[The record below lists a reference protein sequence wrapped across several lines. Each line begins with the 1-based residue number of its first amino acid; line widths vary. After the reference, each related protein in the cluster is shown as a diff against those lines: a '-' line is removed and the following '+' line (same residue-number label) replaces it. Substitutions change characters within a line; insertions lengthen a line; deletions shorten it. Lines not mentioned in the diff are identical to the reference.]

1 MNFKIKCG
9 DLILVRS
16 DTVFSANKDPIA
28 ITIEDEY
35 TLKFTFL
42 DDTTNPEQDI
52 DVNTQNEGVEL
63 ILKNFNNPL
72 GTSISKPIEF
82 AKLNGRS
89 IYIAFAVYAVS
100 STKVLHFNIY
110 VDN

>member
-9 DLILVRS
+9 DLTLVRS
-16 DTVFSANKDPIA
+16 ETVFSANKEPIA

-35 TLKFTFL
+35 TLKFVFSEDATK
-42 DDTTNPEQDI
+42 PEQNI
-52 DVNTQNEGVEL
+52 DVNTENDGVEL
-63 ILKNFNNPL
+63 ILINFNNPL

-89 IYIAFAVYAVS
+89 IYVTFAVYAVS

-110 VDN
+110 VNN